1 MAVFHIIRLNFF
13 DNLEKMLVFFIH
25 GVATRDVKYA
35 DDLKE
40 LIRQEFLKKNQLL
53 PHFYSSF
60 WGDVLSDVDK
70 MWNCIYQDVELT
82 RKNTPQI
89 PSEEI
94 FRYQKFRKGFLSEFI
109 GDVFTYFNLERGLAI
124 RKKIA
129 QQLYDFLKN
138 HPDDEELHIIAHS
151 LGSVIL
157 WDMLFSDRFNAK
169 DPAFYVRSM
178 IGSCDEPNVSR
189 KVYLKTI
196 TTMGSPILFVNTMLN
211 IRAEKIREF
220 ASSCQG
226 KSLRWINIIHA
237 SDIVSYPLH
246 SQLNINSSGNFV
258 FRDEYIWEEAN
269 LAEKAARSVNQLDL
283 AMALGVSDA
292 HSSYLNSQKTARL
305 VVNHI
310 MGVKNSENNELIY
323 DVIDRLEK
331 VRGMTIDKNDIN
343 AKLANVYA
351 NFTVFEKVRSMINE
365 TNDNPTLATIY
376 STLKDDSGTIRL
388 FVNKLNVH
396 HVYVFDRNE
405 VCQFGGYVGWI
416 DTPALQE
423 ELEFIKR
430 NFCA

>member
-1 MAVFHIIRLNFF
+1 
-13 DNLEKMLVFFIH
+13 MLVFFIH

-40 LIRQEFLKKNQLL
+40 LIRQEFLKKEQLL

-70 MWNCIYQDVELT
+70 MWNCIYQDVELA

-138 HPDDEELHIIAHS
+138 HPDDRELHIIAHS

-157 WDMLFSDRFNAK
+157 WDILFSDRFNAK
-169 DPAFYVRSM
+169 DPAFYIRSM
-178 IGSCDEPNVSR
+178 IGSCNEPNVNR
-189 KVYLKTI
+189 QVYLKTI

-211 IRAEKIREF
+211 IPAKKIREF
-220 ASSCQG
+220 ANSYQQ
-226 KSLRWINIIHA
+226 KSLSWINIVHA
-237 SDIVSYPLH
+237 SDIVSYPLS
-246 SQLNINSSGNFV
+246 SQLNIDSAGNFV
-258 FRDEYIWEEAN
+258 FRDEYIWEDAN
-269 LAEKAARSVNQLDL
+269 LAEKAARSVGQVDL

-292 HSSYLNSQKTARL
+292 HSSYLNSQKTASL

-310 MGVKNSENNELIY
+310 LGIKNTESNKLIY
-323 DVIDRLEK
+323 DVINRLEK
-331 VRGMTIDKNDIN
+331 VRGMTEDTSDN
-343 AKLANVYA
+343 AK
-351 NFTVFEKVRSMINE
+351 
-365 TNDNPTLATIY
+365 LATIY
-376 STLKDDSGTIRL
+376 SILKDNSGTVKL
-388 FVNKLNVH
+388 FINTFKVH
-396 HVYVFDRNE
+396 HIYVFDKNE
-405 VCQFGGYVGWI
+405 VCQFKGFVGWI

-430 NFCA
+430 NFCL

>member
-1 MAVFHIIRLNFF
+1 
-13 DNLEKMLVFFIH
+13 MLVFFIH

-35 DDLKE
+35 DNLKE
-40 LIRQEFLKKNQLL
+40 LIRQEFIKINQPL

-70 MWNCIYQDVELT
+70 MWNCIYQDVELAS
-82 RKNTPQI
+82 KNTPQI
-89 PSEEI
+89 PSEDL

-129 QQLYDFLKN
+129 QQLHDFLKN

-157 WDMLFSDRFNAK
+157 WDILFSDRFNPK
-169 DPAFYVRSM
+169 DPAFYVRST
-178 IGSCDEPNVSR
+178 IGSCAEPNVSR

-211 IRAEKIREF
+211 IPAKKIREF
-220 ASSCQG
+220 ANSYYQ
-226 KSLRWINIIHA
+226 KSLSWINIVHA
-237 SDIVSYPLH
+237 SDIVSYPLS
-246 SQLNINSSGNFV
+246 SQLNIDSAGNFV
-258 FRDEYIWEEAN
+258 FRDEYIWEDAN
-269 LAEKAARSVNQLDL
+269 LAEKAARSVGQVDL

-292 HSSYLNSQKTARL
+292 HSSYLNSQKTASL

-310 MGVKNSENNELIY
+310 MDIKNPENNKLIY
-323 DVIDRLEK
+323 DVIDRLAKVQGMTVDTNDIYANFNVLEK
-331 VRGMTIDKNDIN
+331 VRG
-343 AKLANVYA
+343 
-351 NFTVFEKVRSMINE
+351 MINE
-365 TNDNPTLATIY
+365 TNDNPRLATIY
-376 STLKDDSGTIRL
+376 STFKDDSGTIRL

-396 HVYVFDRNE
+396 HVYVFDKNE

-416 DTPALQE
+416 HTPALQK
-423 ELEFIKR
+423 ELEIIKS
-430 NFCA
+430 NFCT

>member
-1 MAVFHIIRLNFF
+1 
-13 DNLEKMLVFFIH
+13 MLVFFIH

-40 LIRQEFLKKNQLL
+40 LIRQEFLKKDQLL

-70 MWNCIYQDVELT
+70 MWNCIYQDVELA

-138 HPDDEELHIIAHS
+138 YPDDEELHIIAHS

-157 WDMLFSDRFNAK
+157 WDILFSDRFNAK

-178 IGSCDEPNVSR
+178 IGSCNEPNVNR

-220 ASSCQG
+220 ANSYQQ
-226 KSLRWINIIHA
+226 KSLNWINIVHA
-237 SDIVSYPLH
+237 SDMVAYPLY
-246 SQLNINSSGNFV
+246 SQLNINSTGNFI
-258 FRDEYIWEEAN
+258 FRDEYICEDAN
-269 LAEKAARSVNQLDL
+269 LGEKAARSVGQIDL

-305 VVNHI
+305 VVNNI
-310 MGVKNSENNELIY
+310 MGIQNTENYKLIY
-323 DVIDRLEK
+323 DVIDRLHK
-331 VRGMTIDKNDIN
+331 VRGMTIDTDDIN
-343 AKLANVYA
+343 TKLANIYS
-351 NFTVFEKVRSMINE
+351 NFNVLKKVRGMINE
-365 TNDNPTLATIY
+365 TNDNPALATIY
-376 STLKDDSGTIRL
+376 STIKDDSGTIRL

-396 HVYVFDRNE
+396 HVYVFDRQE